1 MRYILYLTV
10 NMVNHKV
17 YIGVH
22 KTNPEIFDGYLG
34 SGTALKQAIK
44 KYGKHNFKRIILK
57 EFPFTEEGK
66 KLVYEAEEKIVNEK
80 IVKSKYT
87 YNLTIG
93 GKSEPNNIIHNL
105 NKTVYQFDLQGNLLK
120 VWKSATLASQNFYN
134 PSSAR
139 VAICN
144 VCTNITR
151 QAYGYYWSYTNKFN
165 YIAFGTAVAKYS
177 DDGTFIESYTKIKDA
192 AIANNIKTPANIVA
206 CIKGKQKRCGGFRW
220 RYFYGNKSNIKPL

>member
-1 MRYILYLTV
+1 MI
-10 NMVNHKV
+10 NHKV

-22 KTNPEIFDGYLG
+22 KTCPEVFDGYLG
-34 SGTALKQAIK
+34 SGTAIKQAIK

-66 KLVYEAEEKIVNEK
+66 RMVYEAEAKIVNEK

-87 YNLTIG
+87 YNLTVG
-93 GKSEPNNIIHNL
+93 GKSEPNDTIHNL
-105 NKTVYQFDLQGNLLK
+105 SKAVYQFDLQGNLLK
-120 VWKSATLASQNFYN
+120 MWESVTLASKTFSN
-134 PSSAR
+134 PYSAR

-165 YIAFGTAVAKYS
+165 YIAFGTAVAKY
-177 DDGTFIESYTKIKDA
+177 DDNGTFIKSYIKVKDA
-192 AIANNIKTPANIVA
+192 ASDNNIKTPENIIA
-206 CIKGKQKRCGGFRW
+206 CIKGRQKRCGGFRW
-220 RYFYGNKSNIKPL
+220 KYFYGDESNIEPMR

>member
-1 MRYILYLTV
+1 M
-10 NMVNHKV
+10 
-17 YIGVH
+17 
-22 KTNPEIFDGYLG
+22 
-34 SGTALKQAIK
+34 
-44 KYGKHNFKRIILK
+44 
-57 EFPFTEEGK
+57 
-66 KLVYEAEEKIVNEK
+66 
-80 IVKSKYT
+80 
-87 YNLTIG
+87 
-93 GKSEPNNIIHNL
+93 
-105 NKTVYQFDLQGNLLK
+105 K